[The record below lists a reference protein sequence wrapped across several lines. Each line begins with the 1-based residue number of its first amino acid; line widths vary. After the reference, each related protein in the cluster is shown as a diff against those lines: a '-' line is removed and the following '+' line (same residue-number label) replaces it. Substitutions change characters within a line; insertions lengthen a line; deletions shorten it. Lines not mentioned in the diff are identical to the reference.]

1 MIEIGGVYEG
11 SVNSVMKFG
20 AFISLEG
27 KQSGL
32 VHISEISDE
41 YVNDIN
47 DVVKKGD
54 RVKVRVIKIDDDGRI
69 SLSMRQAVKKHKEP
83 EQKNIHRTK
92 SPRPDSYD
100 WSARKTEELSFEDK
114 LSKFRLESEEINRD
128 RKRRMENKRSGGYS
142 RKGINRKHG

>member
-11 SVNSVMKFG
+11 IVNSVTKFG

-27 KQSGL
+27 KKSGL

-41 YVNDIN
+41 YVKDIN

-54 RVKVRVIKIDDDGRI
+54 RVKVKVIKIDDDGRI
-69 SLSMRQAVKKHKEP
+69 SLSMKQVVRKKKEP
-83 EQKNIHRTK
+83 EQKNAQQRR
-92 SPRPDSYD
+92 SPRPDSFD
-100 WSARKTEELSFEDK
+100 WSARKTEEMSFEDK

-142 RKGINRKHG
+142 RKGNYSY